1 MNWDFSKL
9 IRRSKPASAPDIR
22 KLAYH
27 AHLNGCAEIV
37 FAYSE
42 ADALALAKIEFG
54 ERADVFRDERYDGC
68 AGKGWVAP
76 RALLADGWK
85 LTCEFCQAEITS
97 EAAKAWQNLAY
108 CGERCYNGGLD
119 LLIQLEEFQQAC
131 HQKVLSL
138 IHAAEDVRER
148 FGKVI
153 CGSAECYRERRNVV
167 STFKMPEY
175 VFPVE
180 YCHGCDTVIVQSADQ
195 EKWKNYQHGLLK

>member
-1 MNWDFSKL
+1 MNWDLSKL
-9 IRRSKPASAPDIR
+9 IRRSKPAPAQAVG
-22 KLAYH
+22 KLAFH
-27 AHLNGCAEIV
+27 AHKNGYASIV
-37 FAYSE
+37 FGYKES
-42 ADALALAKIEFG
+42 DALELAKIEFG
-54 ERADVFRDERYDGC
+54 EGAEVFRYERYDGC

-76 RALLADGWK
+76 RALLADGWT

-119 LLIQLEEFQQAC
+119 LLIQLEEFQLAC

-148 FGKVI
+148 FGKI
-153 CGSAECYRERRNVV
+153 LCGSSDCYRERRNVV
-167 STFKMPEY
+167 STFAMPDY

-180 YCHGCDTVIVQSADQ
+180 YCHGCDTVIVQQIDKERWAKYQ
-195 EKWKNYQHGLLK
+195 ERIR

>member
-1 MNWDFSKL
+1 MNLGFSKL
-9 IRRSKPASAPDIR
+9 IRRSKPAPAQIVG
-22 KLAYH
+22 KIAYH
-27 AHLNGCAEIV
+27 AHINGCAEIV

-42 ADALALAKIEFG
+42 SDALALAKIEFG
-54 ERADVFRDERYDGC
+54 EGAEVFRDERYDGF

-76 RALLADGWK
+76 RALLADGWT

-119 LLIQLEEFQQAC
+119 FLIQLEKLQVQC
-131 HQKVLSL
+131 NQKILSL

-148 FGKVI
+148 FGKVL

-167 STFKMPEY
+167 SNFKMPEY
-175 VFPVE
+175 TFPVE
-180 YCHGCDTVIVQSADQ
+180 YCHGCDTVLVQQIDKERWA
-195 EKWKNYQHGLLK
+195 NYQTKM

>member
-1 MNWDFSKL
+1 MIFDVTKL
-9 IRRSKPASAPDIR
+9 IRRSKPALAQATG

-27 AHLNGCAEIV
+27 AHLNGFAEIV

-42 ADALALAKIEFG
+42 SEALALAKIEFG
-54 ERADVFRDERYDGC
+54 QGAEVFRAERYDGC

-76 RALLADGWK
+76 RTLIADGWT
-85 LTCEFCQAEITS
+85 LTCEFCQADITS
-97 EAAKAWQNLAY
+97 EAAKAWQNLSY

-148 FGKVI
+148 LGKVL
-153 CGSAECYRERRNVV
+153 CGSAECYRESRNVV
-167 STFKMPEY
+167 SNFKMPEFVY
-175 VFPVE
+175 PVE
-180 YCHGCDTVIVQSADQ
+180 HCHGCNFFIVQKIDESLW
-195 EKWKNYQHGLLK
+195 EKYQSRM